1 MSSVTSSANT
11 RSSNTQA
18 SQASSALDYDV
29 VIVGAGF
36 AGLTAVHRM
45 RELGFS
51 ARLYEAGK
59 DVGGTWYWNRY
70 PGLKVDIESVEYSL
84 SFSYVVEQEWTWSER
99 YPAPDEL
106 CRYANF
112 VADRLDLRR
121 DIQLDSRIDVAEFDE
136 RANLWVL
143 QNSQGETVRSRFV
156 IMATGMLNQ
165 PIKPSFKGLDSFQ
178 GKQYH
183 SARWPRDGVDLSGQR
198 VGVIGTG
205 SSGVQIISTIA
216 SEVGHLHVFQRTPG
230 YCLPLRNHPMPEE
243 YSTRV
248 KANYAQWRAA
258 ERYNSFGGWVALNYE
273 IGEPVTGSAL
283 DATPEERQALFDER
297 WKSGGLSFYN
307 IYPDVYTDLEANEIL
322 AVYLR
327 AKIRERIKDPKL
339 ADILTP
345 KYPVLTKRLIAD
357 TNYYEVYERDNVS
370 LVDLSEHGIDEI
382 TQKGVRVG
390 NTEYEFDALVFA
402 TGFDALIGSLKAMDV
417 RGRKGITFAEHWEDG
432 ARTHMGLMSAGF
444 PNLFIINA
452 AGSPAPLFAPVILG
466 QEQIEWVG
474 RLMLKL
480 NERELDCIETT
491 SKAEDHW
498 GGLCEEAVSAT
509 LFPLTESWYVGKN
522 VPGKSRTGLAY
533 FGGMDNYRKFMTEAE
548 VSGYQKDFV
557 LSAAPLAA
565 TG

>member
-1 MSSVTSSANT
+1 MTNSQGSSTTN
-11 RSSNTQA
+11 
-18 SQASSALDYDV
+18 YDV

-45 RELGFS
+45 RELGFR
-51 ARLYEAGK
+51 ARLYEAGS

-84 SFSYVVEQEWTWSER
+84 SFSYVIEQEWTWSER

-121 DIQLDSRIDVAEFDE
+121 DIQLDARIDVAEFDE
-136 RANLWVL
+136 SADNWVL
-143 QNSQGETVRSRFV
+143 HASNGETVRARFV

-165 PIKPSFKGLDSFQ
+165 PIKPKFKGIDTFK
-178 GKQYH
+178 GPQYH
-183 SARWPRDGVDLSGQR
+183 SARWPREGVDLSGQR

-273 IGEPVTGSAL
+273 IGQPVTGSAL
-283 DATPEERQALFDER
+283 DATPAERQALFDER

-307 IYPDVYTDLEANEIL
+307 VYPDVYTNLEANEVL
-322 AVYLR
+322 SEYLR
-327 AKIRERIKDPKL
+327 AKIRERIQDPKL

-345 KYPVLTKRLIAD
+345 KYPALTKRLIAD
-357 TNYYEVYERDNVS
+357 TNYYEVYAQDNVT
-370 LVDLSEHGIDEI
+370 LVDISQHGIDEI
-382 TQKGVRVG
+382 TPKGVRVG
-390 NTEYEFDALVFA
+390 DTEYEFDALVFA
-402 TGFDALIGSLKAMDV
+402 TGFDAMTGSLKAMDV
-417 RGRKGITFAEHWEDG
+417 RGRHGLTFAEHWEDG

-452 AGSPAPLFAPVILG
+452 AGSPAPLFQPIILG

-474 RLMLKL
+474 RLMRKL
-480 NERELDCIETT
+480 DERKLTRIEPTAE
-491 SKAEDHW
+491 AEDHW

-509 LFPLTESWYVGKN
+509 LFPLTESWYIGKN

-533 FGGMDNYRKFMTEAE
+533 FGGIANYRHFLTEAE
-548 VSGYQKDFV
+548 VSGYDKDFV
-557 LSAAPLAA
+557 LSAAAS
-565 TG
+565 G